1 MAAMYSGVA
10 SCSFMISV
18 TSSRSQS
25 GASKSEL
32 LGICVS
38 CEFGMIVVVCVCVDA
53 CAHTHTHT
61 HAFVF
66 VCACA
71 LVLVRACLPR
81 LSPSDHLPAC
91 PTVREVACMWRCRIN
106 YYYEQY

>member
-38 CEFGMIVVVCVCVDA
+38 CEFGMSVLALTGSSGQNECIGS
-53 CAHTHTHT
+53 HTLAQQLLHLLLPVQTLSKPR
-61 HAFVF
+61 
-66 VCACA
+66 A
-71 LVLVRACLPR
+71 LQVECSARQR
-81 LSPSDHLPAC
+81 D
-91 PTVREVACMWRCRIN
+91 
-106 YYYEQY
+106 